1 MADRKRRK
9 RMVTQADS
17 ARKYA
22 IVDLMI
28 VLKEWSNSAPFV
40 GFVRRTRSTLLGS
53 PFRRS
58 TATCDLDYATARVVW
73 QIRMMVERERSI
85 YNTK

>member
-9 RMVTQADS
+9 RMVTRADS

-22 IVDLMI
+22 NVDLMI

-40 GFVRRTRSTLLGS
+40 GFVRRTRSTLLEV
-53 PFRRS
+53 PFGGQQQLVTLIMRQPELCGKS
-58 TATCDLDYATARVVW
+58 
-73 QIRMMVERERSI
+73 E
-85 YNTK
+85 